1 MPLIR
6 DAKLCKRDLV
16 WWVHSVGV
24 EALEMRVDR
33 ERETFLF
40 FRISW
45 ILGSSKPIFE
55 NWVASWSGSIFFSF
69 LFFVLFGGERQT
81 DGQIGK

>member
-6 DAKLCKRDLV
+6 EAKLCSRDLV
-16 WWVHSVGV
+16 WWVHSVDV
-24 EALEMRVDR
+24 VVAAWEMRVDK
-33 ERETFLF
+33 ERDTFLF

-55 NWVASWSGSIFFSF
+55 NWVASWSGSICFCEEGH
-69 LFFVLFGGERQT
+69 GG
-81 DGQIGK
+81 

>member
-55 NWVASWSGSIFFSF
+55 NWVASWSGSIV
-69 LFFVLFGGERQT
+69 FVLFGRET
-81 DGQIGK
+81 DGQRGK